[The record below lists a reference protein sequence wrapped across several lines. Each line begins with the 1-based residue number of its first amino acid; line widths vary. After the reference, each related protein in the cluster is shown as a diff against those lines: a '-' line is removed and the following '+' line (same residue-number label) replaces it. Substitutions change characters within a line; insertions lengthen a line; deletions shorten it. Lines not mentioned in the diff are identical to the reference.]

1 MSPPR
6 SSPDLRR
13 DFQGDRRWLRPRLA
27 ALLLATALMSGACED
42 KRAPSTAPAASVD
55 TAQKT
60 PQPSGAESAT
70 VAAPAGSATP
80 ASGSA
85 GAPSDVANMP
95 QAIAAQHVL
104 VAYKGAKAAPKGVA
118 RSKADAKKLAGEIA
132 AKARDGAD
140 FSELARTYSD
150 DPSGKERQGSLG
162 KFTRDKMVQPFSDV
176 AFALEVSQISD
187 PVETPFGFH
196 VIKRN
201 Q

>member
-1 MSPPR
+1 MAPLRSRLGFVGVRQLGASP
-6 SSPDLRR
+6 
-13 DFQGDRRWLRPRLA
+13 
-27 ALLLATALMSGACED
+27 ALLALALLGAGCD
-42 KRAPSTAPAASVD
+42 KPSEPAPPTGGSAES
-55 TAQKT
+55 AQT
-60 PQPSGAESAT
+60 SPLPSGAQSAT
-70 VAAPAGSATP
+70 VAAPPASATP
-80 ASGSA
+80 PSGS
-85 GAPSDVANMP
+85 GARADDVANMP

-104 VAYKGAKAAPKGVA
+104 VAYKGAKGAPKSVTRTKG
-118 RSKADAKKLAGEIA
+118 DAKKLADEIA
-132 AKARDGAD
+132 TKARGGAD

-176 AFALEVSQISD
+176 AFALAVDQISD